1 MKYINLGDGKIKIS
15 ALGLGCMG
23 MTHAYGKP
31 SDENEMIKLIHSAF
45 DMGTTFFDTAECYLG
60 TKENGDIASNEELVG
75 KALKNYR
82 DKVIIATKFGVK
94 HNNTELIT
102 DSRPETIIKSVDG

>member
-1 MKYINLGDGKIKIS
+1 MKYINLGDGEIKIS

-45 DMGTTFFDTAECYLG
+45 DMGITFFDTAECYLG
-60 TKENGDIASNEELVG
+60 NNGKWRYCV
-75 KALKNYR
+75 
-82 DKVIIATKFGVK
+82 
-94 HNNTELIT
+94 
-102 DSRPETIIKSVDG
+102 

>member
-1 MKYINLGDGKIKIS
+1 MKYINLGDGEIKIS

-45 DMGTTFFDTAECYLG
+45 DMGITFLTA
-60 TKENGDIASNEELVG
+60 
-75 KALKNYR
+75 R
-82 DKVIIATKFGVK
+82 
-94 HNNTELIT
+94 
-102 DSRPETIIKSVDG
+102 

>member
-23 MTHAYGKP
+23 MTMLTENRQMK
-31 SDENEMIKLIHSAF
+31 NEMIKLIHSAF

-60 TKENGDIASNEELVG
+60 NKG
-75 KALKNYR
+75 KRRYC
-82 DKVIIATKFGVK
+82 V
-94 HNNTELIT
+94 
-102 DSRPETIIKSVDG
+102 

>member
-1 MKYINLGDGKIKIS
+1 MKYINLGDGEIKIS

-45 DMGTTFFDTAECYLG
+45 DMGITFFDTAECYLG
-60 TKENGDIASNEELVG
+60 TTENGDIASNEELVG
-75 KALKNYR
+75 II
-82 DKVIIATKFGVK
+82 VI
-94 HNNTELIT
+94 
-102 DSRPETIIKSVDG
+102 R